1 MGNIKKL
8 YKNFLKNFTCF
19 GRLCPKSRPFLSCLP
34 TTINQKPVK
43 NYPLKMKH
51 HIIIKIIKGPKT
63 SYQSSKWC

>member
-1 MGNIKKL
+1 MGNIK
-8 YKNFLKNFTCF
+8 
-19 GRLCPKSRPFLSCLP
+19 KSRPFLSCLP

-51 HIIIKIIKGPKT
+51 HIIIKIIKGPET